1 MMKEEMIVKHSSK
14 ERASASEG
22 ADMLEVKEYLRGIR
36 SKQRYAQVLCE
47 RAQRYRDLAM
57 RATGR
62 VSAVRLGGT
71 SRRSKVE
78 DNVLAM
84 MDVEK
89 ELKQQLDEL
98 MRATREVE
106 RRISLMTDERYHAV
120 LQLRYLC
127 GMSWEEVARKLHFSV
142 RWVHKLHGEGL
153 RQLAKSWTPK
163 GH

>member
-1 MMKEEMIVKHSSK
+1 MNTEKMATQMRRVS
-14 ERASASEG
+14 ASASEG
-22 ADMLEVKEYLRGIR
+22 ADVLKLKEYLRGIR
-36 SKQRYAQVLCE
+36 SKRRYAQVLCE
-47 RAQRYRDLAM
+47 RAQRHRDMAM

-62 VSAVRLGGT
+62 VSAVRFGGT

-84 MDVEK
+84 VDTEK
-89 ELKQQLDEL
+89 ELRERMEEL
-98 MRATREVE
+98 MRETRHVE
-106 RRISLMTDERYHAV
+106 RMINLMTDERYHAV

-127 GMSWEEVARKLHFSV
+127 GLTWDEVASRLHFSV

-153 RQLAKSWTPK
+153 RQLAQSWTHT